1 MPGLYGVWLFLLH
14 FFQKRLIITSVGGR
28 YWGDYM
34 LKAAIIDDS
43 DIDRT
48 LIRLFLTKYSEERRV
63 FFEISEYKSAEDFFA
78 SGQRDVQ
85 LAFLDIYMEGINGIE
100 LGRTIREKDRDI
112 VIVLVS
118 GSNEYASEAFEI
130 QADYYLKKPIARELF
145 DKCMQNVL
153 CKTFDRTYVEIYTGR
168 KPVKVFVQDI
178 FYVETGGRKLILHT
192 VDGDYETY
200 MPISSF
206 LKMVP
211 ESLFVRTS
219 RFEAVSLL
227 HTERI
232 NVDDIF
238 MENGQQLTLSPKMSD
253 EVREAFH
260 RYRVN
265 YEGFDKTFR
274 LIKTKA

>member
-1 MPGLYGVWLFLLH
+1 MVFYYFFFAFFFNKAYNH
-14 FFQKRLIITSVGGR
+14 FCGGKYR
-28 YWGDYM
+28 GDYM
-34 LKAAIIDDS
+34 IKTAIIDDS

-48 LIRLFLTKYSEERRV
+48 LIKLFLAKYSEERKV
-63 FFEISEYKSAEDFFA
+63 YFEVSEYKSAEEFFA
-78 SGQRDVQ
+78 SGQSGVQ

-100 LGRTIREKDRDI
+100 LGRTIREKDKDI
-112 VIVLVS
+112 VIVMVS

-130 QADYYLKKPIARELF
+130 QADYYLKKPVVRELF

-153 CKTFDRTYVEIYTGR
+153 CKTFDRTYVEIFTGR
-168 KPVKVFVQDI
+168 KQVKIFVQDI

-192 VDGDYETY
+192 IDGDYETY

-206 LKMVP
+206 LKMAP

-238 MENGQQLTLSPKMSD
+238 LDNGQQLTLSPKMSD

-260 RYRVN
+260 SYRIN

-274 LIKTKA
+274 LIKTKS

>member
-1 MPGLYGVWLFLLH
+1 MI
-14 FFQKRLIITSVGGR
+14 KT
-28 YWGDYM
+28 
-34 LKAAIIDDS
+34 AIIDDS
-43 DIDRT
+43 DIDRI
-48 LIRLFLTKYSEERRV
+48 LIRRFLEKYSEERLV
-63 FFEISEYKSAEDFFA
+63 YFDISEYKSAEEFVA
-78 SGQRDVQ
+78 SGQADVQ

-100 LGRTIREKDRDI
+100 LGRTIREQDKDI

-130 QADYYLKKPIARELF
+130 QADYYLKKPVARELF

-153 CKTFDRTYVEIYTGR
+153 CRTFGRTYVEIFPGR
-168 KPVKVFVQDI
+168 KPVKIFVQYI

-192 VDGDYETY
+192 IDGDYETY

-238 MENGQQLTLSPKMSD
+238 LDNGQQLVLSPKMSD
-253 EVREAFH
+253 DVREAFH
-260 RYRVN
+260 RYRTN
-265 YEGFDKTFR
+265 YEGFDNTFR
-274 LIKTKA
+274 LIKTKT

>member
-1 MPGLYGVWLFLLH
+1 MI
-14 FFQKRLIITSVGGR
+14 KT
-28 YWGDYM
+28 
-34 LKAAIIDDS
+34 AIIDDS

-48 LIRLFLTKYSEERRV
+48 LIKLFLAKYSEERKV
-63 FFEISEYKSAEDFFA
+63 YFEVSEYKSAEEFFA
-78 SGQRDVQ
+78 SGQSGVQ

-100 LGRTIREKDRDI
+100 LGRTIREKDKDI
-112 VIVLVS
+112 VIVMVS

-130 QADYYLKKPIARELF
+130 QADYYLKKPVVRELF

-153 CKTFDRTYVEIYTGR
+153 CKTFDRTYVEIFTGR
-168 KPVKVFVQDI
+168 KQVKIFVQDI
-178 FYVETGGRKLILHT
+178 FYVETGGRKLIIHT
-192 VDGDYETY
+192 IDGDYETY

-206 LKMVP
+206 LKMAP

-238 MENGQQLTLSPKMSD
+238 LDNGQQLTLSPKMSD

-260 RYRVN
+260 SYRIN

-274 LIKTKA
+274 LIKTKS

>member
-1 MPGLYGVWLFLLH
+1 MI
-14 FFQKRLIITSVGGR
+14 KT
-28 YWGDYM
+28 
-34 LKAAIIDDS
+34 AIIDDS

-48 LIRLFLTKYSEERRV
+48 LIKRFLAKYSEERLVYFEV
-63 FFEISEYKSAEDFFA
+63 FEYKSAEEFFA
-78 SGQRDVQ
+78 SGQSGVQ

-100 LGRTIREKDRDI
+100 LGRTIRDKDKDI

-145 DKCMQNVL
+145 EKCMQNVL
-153 CKTFDRTYVEIYTGR
+153 CKTFDRTYVEIYIGR
-168 KPVKVFVQDI
+168 KQVKIFVQDI
-178 FYVETGGRKLILHT
+178 YYVETGGRKLILHT
-192 VDGDYETY
+192 IDGDYETY

-206 LKMVP
+206 LKIVP

-238 MENGQQLTLSPKMSD
+238 LSNGQQLILSPKMSD

-260 RYRVN
+260 RYRIN

-274 LIKTKA
+274 LIKTKS